1 MVSDPP
7 TSRDW
12 MLLEWKVTVALMGLF
27 FVFWQ
32 PLLRSDFPAIEG
44 KRDAAHVWV
53 LSGLRLF

>member
-1 MVSDPP
+1 
-7 TSRDW
+7 